1 VIKHVVCWTFADTAE
16 GRGKAENVDLVHA
29 ALTRCATL
37 PGVTGFRLIRPQ
49 EGLEASFD
57 LMLESEFTDVDA
69 LRAYATHPLHVEAGG
84 LIAKTRTGRWAMDF
98 DPDAV

>member
-1 VIKHVVCWTFADTAE
+1 MIKHIVCWTFADDAE
-16 GRGKAENVDLVHA
+16 GRTKAENVDRVC
-29 ALTRCATL
+29 ALLGRCAGL
-37 PGVTGFRLIRPQ
+37 PGVTGFRLVRPQ

-57 LMLESEFTDVDA
+57 LMLESEFTDADA

-84 LIAKTRTGRWAMDF
+84 VIALVRTGRWAMDY